1 MIEEQLKEQAS
12 LYAIGGLP
20 GSKAREFEHAMQSN
34 LELQLLV
41 TQMRQSL
48 DLMVVSLPRRMPP
61 PALKAK
67 IMLKVEGRRSG
78 AALLAQP
85 APSGIPF
92 WMAVF
97 PWAIAACLACVCAVM
112 ISRNQTGRLR
122 LAELEQ
128 RVGELSSQNQ
138 KLEVASELQKA
149 DFARQRQ
156 QLSEMVIRQSGD
168 QNRLYAATTNQL
180 VERIRVMEKRA
191 ADVVS
196 GRKPVS
202 SLQASLPDSR
212 NSDSGGRD
220 EDAGGAI
227 QALPGA
233 AAGTPP
239 LVPGRPLLAN
249 SGRPN
254 DPKTSYLGLLK
265 SADVNNPIVGAVTW
279 DVLEQRGSVVIEQL
293 PPPDADHDYQLWIIT
308 EGVPLSGG
316 LLRFDGTG
324 RVSNSYLIAER
335 VESVQS
341 FKISR
346 ERKGGAAET
355 PAGPII
361 LESLN

>member
-48 DLMVVSLPRRMPP
+48 DLMVVSLPRRIPP
-61 PALKAK
+61 PALKAR

-85 APSGIPF
+85 SSAGIPF

-112 ISRNQTGRLR
+112 ISRNQTEKLR
-122 LAELEQ
+122 LSELEQ

-138 KLEVASELQKA
+138 KLEVASEVQKA

-168 QNRLYAATTNQL
+168 QNRIYASTTNQL

-202 SLQASLPDSR
+202 SLQASFPDARDSA
-212 NSDSGGRD
+212 SGDESSGGATQSPPVL
-220 EDAGGAI
+220 AG
-227 QALPGA
+227 
-233 AAGTPP
+233 GTPP
-239 LVPGRPLLAN
+239 LVAGRPLLAN
-249 SGRPN
+249 SVNPN
-254 DPKTSYLGLLK
+254 NPKTSFLGLLK
-265 SADVNNPIVGAVTW
+265 SADANNPIVGAVTW

-293 PPPDADHDYQLWIIT
+293 TPPDADHDYQLWIIT

-316 LLRFDGTG
+316 LLRFDTSG
-324 RVSNSYLIAER
+324 RVNNSYLIAER
-335 VESVQS
+335 VESIQS

-346 ERKGGAAET
+346 ERKGGVAET
-355 PAGPII
+355 PAGPIV